1 MYISI
6 QQLSV
11 THLYKSH
18 DSGLNLQLL
27 QQTVSVLFFIIFN
40 FYNSSSLFWN
50 KHKGYLQRKEKRV
63 KPKVF

>member
-18 DSGLNLQLL
+18 DSGLNLQVL
-27 QQTVSVLFFIIFN
+27 QQTVSVLFFL
-40 FYNSSSLFWN
+40 LFLTF
-50 KHKGYLQRKEKRV
+50 KIHLAFLK
-63 KPKVF
+63 

>member
-18 DSGLNLQLL
+18 DSGLNLQVL

-40 FYNSSSLFWN
+40 F
-50 KHKGYLQRKEKRV
+50 
-63 KPKVF
+63 